1 MGRRTDVIVIIFLFV
16 ALAAASLPAAVGQ
29 EEGKKLSLGLNLGWS
44 LTKHWSTAENG
55 GAYTRT
61 TDFLSG
67 PSLGLAADLDLS
79 RLFALQGGL
88 LYTAKGAKHTIGV
101 PGFPLGNIVVYYN
114 VDYVEIPI
122 LLHLKVVRRP
132 VLCVYLSG
140 GIFGAFLVEG
150 NYRVQIQGL
159 PEFHADLE
167 DMRSFDYGFLSGI
180 GVRLRPGRLTYRF
193 EVRLAMSLPENSYP
207 TGPGFPKVDLRNM
220 AWSALLGI
228 AF

>member
-1 MGRRTDVIVIIFLFV
+1 MGRRNDVIVFIFLFV
-16 ALAAASLPAAVGQ
+16 ALAAAALPAADGQ
-29 EEGKKLSLGLNLGWS
+29 EEGKKWSFGFNLGWS
-44 LTKHWSTAENG
+44 LTKHWSTAESG

-67 PSLGLAADLDLS
+67 PSLGLTAGLDLG
-79 RLFALQGGL
+79 RLFALQGEV

-114 VDYVEIPI
+114 MDYVEIPI
-122 LLHLKVVRRP
+122 QLQLKLVRRP

-140 GIFGAFLVEG
+140 GIFGAFLVNG
-150 NYRVQIQGL
+150 DYRVQIQGL
-159 PEFHADLE
+159 PEIQADLE
-167 DMRSFDYGFLSGI
+167 DLRSFDYGFLSGI
-180 GVRLRPGRLTYRF
+180 GVRLRPGRQTYRF
-193 EVRLAMSLPENSYP
+193 EVRMAMSLVDNSYP

-220 AWSALLGI
+220 AWSALFGI